1 METATVPA
9 SNDTR
14 EAMAVFRHTT
24 DLPPEARGGVVAI
37 GNFDG
42 VHRGHRTILEAARE
56 RAARLNTHASVLT
69 FEPHPRE
76 LFQPKGSPFR
86 LSSLRTKVRLLEDA
100 GMAHLFVL
108 HFDWDFAAITA
119 DAFISDIL
127 VTNLQVRHVVI
138 GRDFRFGNKRQGDAS
153 LMRIKAAE
161 HGFGVSALDPVADE
175 YGETVSSSRIRHL
188 LRTGEVAEATRLLGR
203 PWELEG
209 RVEHGQQRG
218 REIGFPTANIRLGTY
233 LEPAHGIY
241 AVRAGVDAGRE
252 TQWMDAVAYIG
263 RRPVVQGEDVLLE
276 VHVFDASPDLY
287 DQHLRVQFIGFV
299 RGDQD
304 FPDLETMKSQVE
316 ADCDS
321 ARSLLAAAREQ
332 DAA

>member
-1 METATVPA
+1 
-9 SNDTR
+9 
-14 EAMAVFRHTT
+14 MAVFRHTT
-24 DLPPEARGGVVAI
+24 DLPSEARGGVVAI

-42 VHRGHRTILEAARE
+42 VHRGHRAILEAARA

-76 LFQPKGSPFR
+76 LFQPRGAPFR

-100 GMAHLFVL
+100 GMANLFVL

-119 DAFISDIL
+119 DSFITDIL
-127 VTNLQVRHVVI
+127 VANLQASHVII
-138 GRDFRFGNKRQGDAS
+138 GRDFRFGNKRKGDAS

-161 HGFGVSALDPVADE
+161 NGFGVSALEAVADE
-175 YGETVSSSRIRHL
+175 YGETVSSSRIRQL
-188 LRTGEVAEATRLLGR
+188 LRTGDVAEATRLLGR

-218 REIGFPTANIRLGTY
+218 REIGFPTANLRLGTY

-241 AVRAGVDAGRE
+241 AVRAGVDAGRDTE
-252 TQWMDAVAYIG
+252 WRDAVAYIG

-276 VHVFDASPDLY
+276 VHIFDDSPDLY
-287 DQHLRVQFIGFV
+287 EQHLRVQFVGFV
-299 RGDQD
+299 RGDRD
-304 FPDLETMKSQVE
+304 FPDLESMKSQVQ
-316 ADCDS
+316 ADCE
-321 ARSLLAAAREQ
+321 AARTLLS
-332 DAA
+332 AARDENAA